1 MGMMDIVSLQEMLVS
16 YRKLLEWL
24 PAINE
29 EEEAMRDD
37 RFHLLDYLIDK
48 LEMDLEVLKDGGISE

>member
-24 PAINE
+24 PATNE
-29 EEEAMRDD
+29 VEEAMRDE
-37 RFHLLDYLIDK
+37 RFHLLDYLVDK
-48 LEMDLEVLKDGGISE
+48 LEMDLEVLKDGGINE

>member
-1 MGMMDIVSLQEMLVS
+1 MGMMDIVATQECLVS

-24 PAINE
+24 PAVNSD
-29 EEEAMRDD
+29 EEAMRDE

-48 LEMDLEVLKDGGISE
+48 LEMDLEVLKDGSNS

>member
-1 MGMMDIVSLQEMLVS
+1 MGMMDIVATQECLVS

-24 PAINE
+24 PAVNSD
-29 EEEAMRDD
+29 EEAMREE

-48 LEMDLEVLKDGGISE
+48 LETDLEALKDDSDC